1 MITTNNTSADLS
13 FCLFVTA
20 TKDKPSRANQILVRH
35 RSSHGSA
42 LCISFAHLFYEWSS
56 TSFITCLFS
65 NVRAGSRAFC
75 YLLSVTNAVWSEKVF
90 VFVVFFLWYCIV
102 FEKVSAVFQGF
113 RKVCK
118 FILYFY
124 ANRIVFIKKNSF
136 KCQC

>member
-90 VFVVFFLWYCIV
+90 VFVFFFCDFVLFLKKWVRFFRDLGKFVSLFCIFTPTV
-102 FEKVSAVFQGF
+102 L
-113 RKVCK
+113 C
-118 FILYFY
+118 LL
-124 ANRIVFIKKNSF
+124 NN
-136 KCQC
+136 